1 VRKQAYQ
8 KKGFYMTVSMNEKIR
23 FLRQQ
28 RGWSQEEIATML
40 DMSSNGYG
48 CIERGDTDVNL
59 SRIKQIAAIFGV
71 DVVELFNGFNSGGH
85 SITISNQG
93 TQYNQSNC
101 SFGVFTT
108 TQPSPIAFES
118 QGTFELLDKILQE
131 FSVDSL
137 TGLHNRRMF
146 LERLSEEIAR
156 VKCFGGSALL
166 FRLNFNLSKQVNKS
180 EYDALLRRFSEAMRE
195 NLREVDCCAR
205 LSDAKFSILLPNVD
219 EVIAPKMIEQ
229 LCSPLAEIAQIE
241 NVNLDTGTTL
251 ISADDTDGEAVL
263 RRADDALHNQCSYD
277 N

>member
-1 VRKQAYQ
+1 ME
-8 KKGFYMTVSMNEKIR
+8 KGFIMVSASINEKIR

-40 DMSSNGYG
+40 GMSSNGYG

-59 SRIKQIAAIFGV
+59 SRIKQIAATFGV

-93 TQYNQSNC
+93 TQYNQTNC

-108 TQPSPIAFES
+108 AQPSPIAFES
-118 QGTFELLDKILQE
+118 QGTFELLEKILQE

-156 VKCFGGSALL
+156 IKCFGGSALL
-166 FRLNFNLSKQVNKS
+166 LKLNFNLSKQVKKN
-180 EYDALLRRFSEAMRE
+180 EFEVLLRRFSEAMRE

-205 LSDAKFSILLPNVD
+205 LGDAKFSILLPNVCSIPKQLKPSM
-219 EVIAPKMIEQ
+219 IA
-229 LCSPLAEIAQIE
+229 S
-241 NVNLDTGTTL
+241 V
-251 ISADDTDGEAVL
+251 
-263 RRADDALHNQCSYD
+263 
-277 N
+277 